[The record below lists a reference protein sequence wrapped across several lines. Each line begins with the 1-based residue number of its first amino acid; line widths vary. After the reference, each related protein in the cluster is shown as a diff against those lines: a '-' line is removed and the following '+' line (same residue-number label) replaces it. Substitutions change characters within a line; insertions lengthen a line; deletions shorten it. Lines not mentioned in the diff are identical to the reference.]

1 MNNKKASIL
10 ITHPIAAK
18 MWHPTKNAD
27 YDVEDITFGSEK
39 MVWWFYPYDDPKTG
53 KHFDFEWKQQVCSLV
68 KTEIC
73 PFLQNKRLWKGYN
86 DLETLYPKIAAE
98 WHPTKNGKLLPS
110 DVFGKAGK
118 KVWWYLPYDDPK
130 TGKHFD
136 FEWQAYII
144 NRTKNS
150 QGCPYLANS
159 NGKVWIGF
167 NDLATTHPYL
177 ATEWHPTKNGNLKP
191 TDVSA
196 GNGKKVWWYL
206 PYDDPKT
213 GKHFDFE
220 WEASISSRSNNNNGC
235 PYLSNQ
241 KIWTGYNDL
250 KTINPKLASEWHPT
264 KNGNLTPEE
273 VGVGYKKK
281 VWWQLPYD
289 DPKTDKHYDFEWK
302 VSVYS
307 RHYFGT
313 GCPYLDGKL
322 VKKGFNDLESLQ
334 PEIANEW
341 HPTKN
346 RKLKPD
352 MVPLCCAKKVWWLC
366 EFGHEWRTEVYNRSR
381 IGLGCPYCSGKRKIE
396 K

>member
-1 MNNKKASIL
+1 MNNVIQFPNSDVKEYRQKCCLMNRAVQVEGEDGELQKYPCIVLYEEETDIPIL
-10 ITHPIAAK
+10 
-18 MWHPTKNAD
+18 
-27 YDVEDITFGSEK
+27 Y
-39 MVWWFYPYDDPKTG
+39 TG
-53 KHFDFEWKQQVCSLV
+53 LERYLCHLV
-68 KTEIC
+68 KSE
-73 PFLQNKRLWKGYN
+73 LL
-86 DLETLYPKIAAE
+86 
-98 WHPTKNGKLLPS
+98 NGKTLS
-110 DVFGKAGK
+110 AKA
-118 KVWWYLPYDDPK
+118 
-130 TGKHFD
+130 
-136 FEWQAYII
+136 
-144 NRTKNS
+144 
-150 QGCPYLANS
+150 
-159 NGKVWIGF
+159 
-167 NDLATTHPYL
+167 YL

>member
-1 MNNKKASIL
+1 MR
-10 ITHPIAAK
+10 ITRNS
-18 MWHPTKNAD
+18 PT
-27 YDVEDITFGSEK
+27 
-39 MVWWFYPYDDPKTG
+39 
-53 KHFDFEWKQQVCSLV
+53 
-68 KTEIC
+68 
-73 PFLQNKRLWKGYN
+73 R
-86 DLETLYPKIAAE
+86 
-98 WHPTKNGKLLPS
+98 
-110 DVFGKAGK
+110 
-118 KVWWYLPYDDPK
+118 
-130 TGKHFD
+130 
-136 FEWQAYII
+136 
-144 NRTKNS
+144 
-150 QGCPYLANS
+150 
-159 NGKVWIGF
+159 
-167 NDLATTHPYL
+167 
-177 ATEWHPTKNGNLKP
+177 
-191 TDVSA
+191 
-196 GNGKKVWWYL
+196 
-206 PYDDPKT
+206 
-213 GKHFDFE
+213 
-220 WEASISSRSNNNNGC
+220 
-235 PYLSNQ
+235 YLSNQ

>member
-1 MNNKKASIL
+1 M

-27 YDVEDITFGSEK
+27 YDIEDITFGSEK

-289 DPKTDKHYDFEWK
+289 DPKTDKHY
-302 VSVYS
+302 VNNP
-307 RHYFGT
+307 G
-313 GCPYLDGKL
+313 
-322 VKKGFNDLESLQ
+322 
-334 PEIANEW
+334 
-341 HPTKN
+341 
-346 RKLKPD
+346 
-352 MVPLCCAKKVWWLC
+352 
-366 EFGHEWRTEVYNRSR
+366 
-381 IGLGCPYCSGKRKIE
+381 
-396 K
+396 

>member
-27 YDVEDITFGSEK
+27 YDIEDITFGSEK

-53 KHFDFEWKQQVCSLV
+53 KHFGFEWKQQVCSLV

-110 DVFGKAGK
+110 DVFGKA
-118 KVWWYLPYDDPK
+118 
-130 TGKHFD
+130 
-136 FEWQAYII
+136 
-144 NRTKNS
+144 
-150 QGCPYLANS
+150 
-159 NGKVWIGF
+159 
-167 NDLATTHPYL
+167 
-177 ATEWHPTKNGNLKP
+177 
-191 TDVSA
+191 
-196 GNGKKVWWYL
+196 GKKVWWYL

-281 VWWQLPYD
+281 VWWQLHYD
-289 DPKTDKHYDFEWK
+289 DHKTDKHYDFEWK